1 MGLIC
6 EDGFMTG
13 TKSIDSTKYSLN
25 RVLHQAVADDALVR
39 CQAVVYAGLLRD
51 LSIIVMR
58 SPVNPAT
65 DAPKYGKKFKVL

>member
-25 RVLHQAVADDALVR
+25 RVPHQAVTDDALVR
-39 CQAVVYAGLLRD
+39 CQAVV
-51 LSIIVMR
+51 
-58 SPVNPAT
+58 
-65 DAPKYGKKFKVL
+65 